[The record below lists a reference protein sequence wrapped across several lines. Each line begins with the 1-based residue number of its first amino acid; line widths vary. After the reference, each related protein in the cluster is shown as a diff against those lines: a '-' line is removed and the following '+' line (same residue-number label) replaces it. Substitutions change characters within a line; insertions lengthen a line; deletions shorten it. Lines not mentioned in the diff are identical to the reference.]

1 MNPAAVG
8 QSIRLTGLSGQASR
22 PSEGAGATKAR
33 AGAPDRAGHEAAV
46 FRVMNGR
53 NLLFNERE
61 QKLLEL
67 NDVGAFIWC
76 RLEDGLDRQGIIAE
90 LVAGGLD
97 RKTAELFF
105 RKSADDLAR
114 LGAIRGPNDT
124 SRALSPRAAAGWR
137 QVIEIAGVPIELRG
151 QAADIRRGVRSL
163 FGHLQS
169 SSAAPVVR
177 LAVEQSASGI
187 DVRCAN
193 LSAVV
198 QAPDQVMPAIKA
210 QLTETVLQLARYQLA
225 LHAAALERKGRAVL
239 IVGPPGA
246 GKTTLCLA
254 LVAAGMTFAGDDI
267 VLLRAGGLAQG
278 VPFPAAVKS
287 GSWKFERCFARTLD
301 KAPIHRRGDGQE
313 VKYLRP
319 RAVASGSYP
328 IRAVILLDRR
338 NQAAEPS
345 LDPLHPVDA
354 LRAIIAGAFTPSQA
368 LDGAGFSSL
377 VDGLTGADCYMLSYG
392 DPKTAAAAIG
402 AACP

>member
-1 MNPAAVG
+1 
-8 QSIRLTGLSGQASR
+8 
-22 PSEGAGATKAR
+22 
-33 AGAPDRAGHEAAV
+33 
-46 FRVMNGR
+46 MNGR
-53 NLLFNERE
+53 KLLFNERE

-114 LGAIRGPNDT
+114 LGAIRDPNGT
-124 SRALSPRAAAGWR
+124 SRTISRRAAAGWR

-151 QAADIRRGVRSL
+151 QAADIRRSVRSL

-177 LAVEQSASGI
+177 LVVEQSASGI

-198 QAPDQVMPAIKA
+198 QAPDQVMPTIKA

-225 LHAAALERKGRAVL
+225 LHAAVLERKGRAVL

>member
-1 MNPAAVG
+1 MNSATAG
-8 QSIRLTGLSGQASR
+8 QSIRLTGASGRASR
-22 PSEGAGATKAR
+22 PSGHSGPTNARGARSGAGH
-33 AGAPDRAGHEAAV
+33 DAAV

-76 RLEDGLDRQGIIAE
+76 RLEDGLNRQAVIAE
-90 LVAGGLD
+90 LVSGGLD

-105 RKSADDLAR
+105 RKSIDDLAR
-114 LGAIRGPNDT
+114 VGAVRHANGA
-124 SRALSPRAAAGWR
+124 SRTIARGWR
-137 QVIEIAGVPIELRG
+137 QVIEIAGVAIELSG

-163 FGHLQS
+163 FGHLE
-169 SSAAPVVR
+169 SASAPVVR
-177 LAVEQSASGI
+177 LAVEHTPSGI
-187 DVRCAN
+187 DIRCAN
-193 LSAVV
+193 RSTVV
-198 QAPDQVMPAIKA
+198 QTPDEVMPVIKA
-210 QLTETVLQLARYQLA
+210 QLTETVLQLAHYELA
-225 LHAAALERKGRAVL
+225 LHAAALERRGLAVL

-254 LVAAGMTFAGDDI
+254 LVAAGMKFAGDDI

-287 GSWKFERCFARTLD
+287 GAWKFERCFARTLD
-301 KAPIHRRGDGQE
+301 KAPIYRRSDGQD

-319 RAVASGSYP
+319 RVVASGSYP

-338 NQAAEPS
+338 NDAAEPH
-345 LDPLHPVDA
+345 LHPLHPVDA
-354 LRAIIAGAFTPSQA
+354 LRAIMAGAFTPSQT

-377 VDGLTGADCYMLSYG
+377 VDGLSGADCYTLSYG
-392 DPKTAAAAIG
+392 DPKQAAATIS
-402 AACP
+402 AACR